1 MLNKKLVNDPLK
13 VADELVDGLVEA
25 YDGECVKVGRR
36 SIVKTAIPQGKVA
49 LLVGGGSG
57 HEPIYH
63 GLVGRNLAD
72 GAACG
77 DIFAAPTPDIVLE
90 ATRAV
95 NRGNGVLYLY
105 GNYAGDVMNFDI
117 GSEDARDEGIDVRTV
132 LIWDDVCSA
141 PHTQKSKRRG
151 VAGLVPVVKIAG
163 AASQS
168 VKSLA
173 ELERI
178 ALKAV
183 LNTRSVGV
191 SMSPG
196 SIPATG
202 KPTFDIDPNKIGL
215 GMGIHGEP
223 GVAEIPMT
231 TADDLTVKMLD
242 LIFKDF
248 VEDSEVEELRA
259 GDEIVFFVNSL
270 GATTMMECLIALR
283 KAKQVLNAKGI
294 KVYDTIV
301 GPLVTCQEMS
311 GISFSVTKLDA
322 ELKAYWNLPCESV
335 CYSKME
341 TLGTA
346 VAPSAPAAASV
357 PSGPGFDVN
366 QVHEML
372 RQVASK
378 IIAAEP
384 ILTDADRALGDGDH
398 GLGMQRGMEAVL
410 EALSGRTFST
420 VDEPFTEMGKA
431 MMSSMGG
438 ASGVVFGTLFRSAG
452 RELKGRSVLDAAGL
466 AVSMQSAVESIQQRG
481 GAKPGDKTMLDALD
495 PAARRAAEVTSLP
508 LTEALKEVSDAA
520 TAGMEASRNMIATM
534 GRAKTLGER
543 SIGHPDAGAVSIAII
558 FQAMRD
564 YANA

>member
-1 MLNKKLVNDPLK
+1 MLNKKLINDPLK
-13 VADELVDGLVEA
+13 VADELLDGLVEA

-36 SIVKTAIPQGKVA
+36 SIIKTTIPQGKVV

-95 NRGNGVLYLY
+95 NRGHGVLYLY

-117 GSEDARDEGIDVRTV
+117 GCEDARDEGIDVRTV

-141 PHTQKSKRRG
+141 PHTQKNRRRG
-151 VAGLVPVVKIAG
+151 VAGLVPIVKLVG
-163 AASQS
+163 AASQTA
-168 VKSLA
+168 KSLA

-183 LNTRSVGV
+183 LYTRSVGV

-202 KPTFDIDPNKIGL
+202 KPTFDIDADKIGL

-223 GVAEIPMT
+223 GVGEIPMT
-231 TADDLTVKMLD
+231 TADELTVKILD

-248 VEDSEVEELRA
+248 ADDADVEDLRA
-259 GDEIVFFVNSL
+259 GDEIIFFVNSL

-283 KAKQVLNAKGI
+283 KAKQILSAKGI
-294 KVYDTIV
+294 KIYDTIV
-301 GPLVTCQEMS
+301 GPLVTCQEMT
-311 GISFSVTKLDA
+311 GISFSITRLDA
-322 ELKAYWNLPCESV
+322 ELKTYWNLPCESV

-341 TLGTA
+341 TIGTT
-346 VAPSAPAAASV
+346 APAAAT
-357 PSGPGFDVN
+357 PPPLPAGPGLNVN

-372 RQVASK
+372 RLVASR

-398 GLGMQRGMEAVL
+398 GIGMQRGMEAVL
-410 EALSGRTFST
+410 EALGSRSFTT
-420 VDEPFTEMGKA
+420 VDEPFTEMGRA

-438 ASGVVFGTLFRSAG
+438 ASGVVFGTLFRAAG
-452 RELKGRSVLDAAGL
+452 KELKGRPVLDAAGL
-466 AVSMQSAVESIQQRG
+466 AVSLRSAVESIQQRG

-495 PAARRAAEVTSLP
+495 PAATRAAGVVDLP
-508 LTEALKEVSDAA
+508 IEPALKEVAAAA
-520 TAGMEASRNMIATM
+520 TAGMEGSRAMIATM

-543 SIGHPDAGAVSIAII
+543 SVGLPDAGAVSIAII
-558 FQAMRD
+558 FQAMSD
-564 YANA
+564 HANP